1 MNRMAIIL
9 TVVLS
14 LAVPAA
20 AMAQGKPDFSGM
32 WVFNQGKSGKETA
45 GNSAVLPFASELEVK
60 QQGATE
66 ITVASATVRQKPVTA
81 TYKLDGTPV
90 KVEMTGGVTE
100 TSEAHLDGSNL
111 VITTKRTFTSPIG
124 EVVVNFKEVWS
135 VNGNLLTI
143 QKTRSSELDNVT
155 ATAVFDKK

>member
-1 MNRMAIIL
+1 MNRLAIIL

-14 LAVPAA
+14 LAISSAA
-20 AMAQGKPDFSGM
+20 AAQGKPDFSGM

-60 QQGATE
+60 QGATE

-81 TYKLDGTPV
+81 TYKLDGSPV

-100 TSEAHLDGSNL
+100 VSEARLEGANL
-111 VITTKRTFTSPIG
+111 VITTKRTFNSPIG
-124 EVVVNFKEVWS
+124 PVNVNFKEVWS

-143 QKTRSSELDNVT
+143 EKTRTSELDNFT

>member
-1 MNRMAIIL
+1 MNRVAIIL
-9 TVVLS
+9 TVVVS
-14 LAVPAA
+14 LAGAST
-20 AMAQGKPDFSGM
+20 AMAQGKPDFSGQ

-60 QQGATE
+60 QGAAE

-81 TYKLDGTPV
+81 TYKLDGSPV
-90 KVEMTGGVTE
+90 KIEMTGGVTE
-100 TSEAHLDGSNL
+100 TSEARIEGANL
-111 VITTKRTFTSPIG
+111 VITTRRTFTSPIG
-124 EVVVNFKEVWS
+124 EVNVNFKEVWS